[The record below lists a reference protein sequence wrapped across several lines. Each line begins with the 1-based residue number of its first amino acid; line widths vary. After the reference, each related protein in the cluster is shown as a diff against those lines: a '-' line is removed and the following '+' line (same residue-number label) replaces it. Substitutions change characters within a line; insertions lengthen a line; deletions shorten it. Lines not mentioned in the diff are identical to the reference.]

1 MAGIHTTDVVT
12 FLIKKIRKS
21 KHNTKTPYRADVV
34 TQYLPLCQIML
45 HVLIFK
51 HWKCLQRYE
60 CVLDCRFLL
69 FIYKGK
75 RLSYSSGFALLFYLH
90 SDKISL
96 YDHYT
101 VKHYITKKTLFYN
114 WSILCI
120 TINFHSSMS
129 QRRTISLSVTSKIY
143 R

>member
-21 KHNTKTPYRADVV
+21 KHSTKTPYRADVV

-51 HWKCLQRYE
+51 HWKLLQRYE
-60 CVLDCRFLL
+60 CVLDCTFLP
-69 FIYKGK
+69 FIYKDK
-75 RLSYSSGFALLFYLH
+75 RLSYSSGFAFYFH
-90 SDKISL
+90 FSVIPSL
-96 YDHYT
+96 CMII
-101 VKHYITKKTLFYN
+101 KRWNITSEQKKNPLFYN
-114 WSILCI
+114 WTILCI
-120 TINFHSSMS
+120 TINF
-129 QRRTISLSVTSKIY
+129 RRLSDTSKIY